1 MNADAAVDA
10 GDAIPV
16 SRFRGGRAL
25 DGDHADAGAGGELV
39 LEPQHRVRHRPL
51 RARAVGEDLQR
62 AHRDG
67 ADPTGDP
74 AATHDRDRLP
84 QGVDA
89 DAPSEEE
96 IDRLWRARREDAGV
110 FQEEGAFLRKE
121 QRKAGEI
128 RALLIDFDLREVRV
142 VGQIESQAGRHTVFD
157 LSADIAPALGLRVD
171 REVAFDAGQRVWR
184 GRQDPARRH
193 AHPCERSRVRD
204 LHQRELA
211 RDERPERFFILA
223 ADRAHEVEPP
233 RLLLARRVAQRGEG
247 NAELGIPAGR
257 VHRRG
262 HGPRPVPVE
271 IEAAER
277 PGAGARL
284 PRKLNPATL
293 ALVHDLRVVLDRRR
307 RGGEDETVLPVV
319 IGVEQDPKVVALG
332 DVAVAHFFAR
342 DDP

>member
-1 MNADAAVDA
+1 MSSA
-10 GDAIPV
+10 
-16 SRFRGGRAL
+16 
-25 DGDHADAGAGGELV
+25 
-39 LEPQHRVRHRPL
+39 
-51 RARAVGEDLQR
+51 
-62 AHRDG
+62 
-67 ADPTGDP
+67 GDP
-74 AATHDRDRLP
+74 AATNDGDRLP

-89 DAPSEEE
+89 DATSEEE
-96 IDRLWRARREDAGV
+96 IDRLWRARREDAGI
-110 FQEEGAFLRKE
+110 FEEEGAFLRKE

-223 ADRAHEVEPP
+223 ADRAHEVESP
-233 RLLLARRVAQRGEG
+233 RLLLTRSVAQCGEG
-247 NAELGIPAGR
+247 NAELGIPASR
-257 VHRRG
+257 VHRRL
-262 HGPRPVPVE
+262 HGPRAIPVE

-284 PRKLNPATL
+284 TRELNPATL
-293 ALVHDLRVVLDRRR
+293 AFVHDLRVVLDGRRCR
-307 RGGEDETVLPVV
+307 REDESVLPVV
-319 IGVEQDPKVVALG
+319 IGVEQDPEVVALG
-332 DVAVAHFFAR
+332 YVAVADLFAG